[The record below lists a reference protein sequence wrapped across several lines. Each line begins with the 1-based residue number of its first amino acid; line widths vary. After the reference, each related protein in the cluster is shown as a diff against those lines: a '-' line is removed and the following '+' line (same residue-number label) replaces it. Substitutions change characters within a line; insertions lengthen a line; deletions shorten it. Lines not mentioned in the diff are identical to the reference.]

1 MIRGGDMPMAGL
13 PADLPGQ
20 LPEGERVLWHGR
32 PDWRSLARRAFHLR
46 GLAVYFAALLIWYGV
61 TVSGSG
67 DGAAGAALGVL
78 RMAGVALVPLG
89 LICLY
94 AWMTSRAALY
104 TITNRRVVMRVGLA
118 LPITFN
124 VPFGRIEGA
133 GLRCWKDGS
142 GNVTL
147 TLAPGERMAYLVL
160 WPHARPWRLARTE
173 PMLRCIPEAAGAAQI
188 LARALAAAADMPA
201 PASAD
206 MAPAAAG
213 ARPHA
218 PALA

>member
-1 MIRGGDMPMAGL
+1 MDGL
-13 PADLPGQ
+13 PSDLPAR

-32 PDWRSLARRAFHLR
+32 PDWRSLARRAFHVR
-46 GLAVYFAALLIWYGV
+46 KLAAYFAGLLVWYGV
-61 TVSGSG
+61 TVAGSHIG
-67 DGAAGAALGVL
+67 GAAAALAVL
-78 RMAGVALVPLG
+78 RMTGIALVPLG
-89 LICLY
+89 LIFVY

-104 TITNRRVVMRVGLA
+104 TITNRRLVMRVGLA

-124 VPFGRIEGA
+124 VPFSRIESA
-133 GLRCWKDGS
+133 ALHCWKDGHGS
-142 GNVTL
+142 ITL
-147 TLAPGERMAYLVL
+147 TLLPGERMAYMVL

-201 PASAD
+201 PASAEI
-206 MAPAAAG
+206 ASAQAG

-218 PALA
+218 PALASSAAA